1 MSDRFQIVM
10 INLIMK
16 PSKRNQTVSL
26 EYSCCKCVNYIVS
39 THYRFYSVYIVVS
52 PKRYQTICKRYTIF

>member
-1 MSDRFQIVM
+1 M

-26 EYSCCKCVNYIVS
+26 EYSCCKCGLTKINYILS
-39 THYRFYSVYIVVS
+39 NNIRTLGCMHHDDN
-52 PKRYQTICKRYTIF
+52 